1 MMMVETAEDSQDYES
16 NVEAKSKKTR
26 KILTGNGTYLFY
38 NDSDAYTS
46 MYSHLLSRKES
57 VILSR
62 RKTASGAYISHND
75 PIPSSVKNSLF
86 FFTVLVSGR

>member
-1 MMMVETAEDSQDYES
+1 MRNMMMVETAEDSQDYDS
-16 NVEAKSKKTR
+16 NVETKSKKTR

-62 RKTASGAYISHND
+62 RKTASGVYTSHND
-75 PIPSSVKNSLF
+75 PIPSSVRIIDIS
-86 FFTVLVSGR
+86 SRS